1 MRNTLILSALA
12 LSMIACP
19 DTTTTPEEDMSTN
32 MDMAKTDMKVDMPA
46 EVDMTQDM
54 AKEDMTQEDMTQE
67 DMAQE
72 DMTQEDMPTSGFG
85 CPDAQEPNDTK
96 AEAHDV
102 SDGSMIEATI
112 CEDDVDLYKI
122 TLTAG
127 QMFSATAAFEA
138 TTDNLDLTLFTA
150 EQAENFMRSDQ
161 GVAFTFDVAMPTETL
176 THQVADTGDYY
187 LLVFN
192 NNETTADYTLEISA
206 P

>member
-19 DTTTTPEEDMSTN
+19 DTTTTPEEDMS
-32 MDMAKTDMKVDMPA
+32 AKTDMPAKMDMKVDMPV

-54 AKEDMTQEDMTQE
+54 VKE

-72 DMTQEDMPTSGFG
+72 DMKMDMAAEDMAKEDMPTSGFG

-96 AEAHDV
+96 AEAHDI

-122 TLTAG
+122 TLAAG

-150 EQAENFMRSDQ
+150 EQAESFMRSDQ
-161 GVAFTFDVAMPTETL
+161 GVAFTFDIGMPTETL
-176 THQVADTGDYY
+176 AHQVVDAGDYY